1 LRWRSGRTK
10 TRRGRDSCG
19 AEGMGDGNVAEG
31 VGCGEYIAGDG
42 EREREWEATDS
53 PGFSLFLFWVFLDE
67 I

>member
-1 LRWRSGRTK
+1 
-10 TRRGRDSCG
+10 
-19 AEGMGDGNVAEG
+19 MGDGNVAEG

-42 EREREWEATDS
+42 ERERESGKPEATDS